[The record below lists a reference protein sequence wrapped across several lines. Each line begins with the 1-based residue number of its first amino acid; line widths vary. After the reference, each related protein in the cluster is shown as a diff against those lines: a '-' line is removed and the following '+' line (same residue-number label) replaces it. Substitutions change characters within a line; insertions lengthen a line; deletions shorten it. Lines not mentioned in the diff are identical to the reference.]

1 MHLRQGVRLKNTR
14 ANKNMN
20 TNVIGK
26 SLPRID
32 ARGKVTGET
41 QYPGDITMP
50 NQAYMKILFARR
62 PHAIIK
68 SIDTNAAEAMDG
80 VIAVF
85 TAKDVPVNE
94 YGLQIPDQPV
104 LCGPGSNMPYADR
117 VRFIG
122 DQVALIVAE
131 SEAIAAKARDLII
144 VDYKDLPVITDPRE
158 AAKPGAMLLHPDKD
172 TNIVQSHR
180 IRKGDVEAG
189 FAQADVIVESELR
202 TPFQEHAYLQPEAG
216 VAYIDENN
224 GQVVV
229 MVAGQWLKEEQ
240 EQVAHSLGLPP
251 EKVRIIHPAIGG
263 AFGGREDMSVQ
274 IVLALATMRLHERG
288 INRPVKIIWTREE
301 SIIGHAKRHP
311 FYFKARWGATKEGK
325 IVAAEIDAISDA
337 GAYMYTSNKVLG
349 NATLMSAGPYEIPNV
364 KVDTRSAYTNNI
376 PTGALR
382 GFGAP
387 QGAFAA
393 EMMVAKL
400 AEALEMDPV
409 EFRMRNILH
418 EGSLMSVQTP
428 LTGNATID
436 KVSER
441 CAEESGWQKNSDGW
455 KLVDIPVQDKSR
467 PHIKRGIGFACGFK
481 NTGFSFGYQEN
492 SWAKIEIHG
501 ESEIEKVIVHHGAAE
516 VGQGAHT
523 AIMQAAAEAVGTTYD
538 KVEFFGEDSIIE
550 GDSGSSSASRMTFMA
565 LNSVKGAGELALE
578 KWQSEERPAIAE
590 YKYLAPKTTPYDP
603 ETGKATPNVAYGHCA
618 QVADLEVDT
627 ETGHIRIINM
637 ISTSDLGK
645 AINPQQVVGQIE
657 GGTIQTIG
665 YALME
670 DFIHQGGYVQTAEL
684 SSYLIPTVLDIPEN
698 FKTVIVEYADP
709 NGPWGA
715 RGVGE
720 MMTVPTAPAIV
731 AAVHNATG
739 VWFDEFP
746 LTPERVLRGLGKI

>member
-1 MHLRQGVRLKNTR
+1 MTKI
-14 ANKNMN
+14 
-20 TNVIGK
+20 IGQ

-41 QYPGDITMP
+41 KYSGDITMP
-50 NQAYMKILFARR
+50 NMAYMKILFANR
-62 PHAIIK
+62 PHARILE
-68 SIDTNAAEAMDG
+68 IDTSKAEALEG

-104 LCGPGSNMPYADR
+104 LCGSGSEKPYADR
-117 VRFIG
+117 VRFVG
-122 DQVALIVAE
+122 DQVALVIAE
-131 SEAIAAKARDLII
+131 SEKIAAKARDLIV
-144 VDYKDLPVITDPRE
+144 VDYEDLPIITNPLE
-158 AAKPGAMLLHPDKD
+158 AAKPDAILLHPEKD
-172 TNIVQSHR
+172 SNIVLSHR
-180 IRKGDVEAG
+180 IRKGDVETG
-189 FAQADVIVESELR
+189 FAACDVIVEARLQ

-216 VAYIDENN
+216 VAYIDDD
-224 GQVVV
+224 GRVTV
-229 MVAGQWLKEEQ
+229 MAAGQWLKEEQ

-263 AFGGREDMSVQ
+263 AFGGREDISVQ
-274 IVLALATMRLHERG
+274 IVLGMAAMRLHERG
-288 INRPVKIIWTREE
+288 IHRPVKIIWTREE

-311 FYFKARWGATKEGK
+311 FYFKSRWGATKEGK
-325 IVAAEIDAISDA
+325 IIAIEVDATSDA

-349 NATLMSAGPYEIPNV
+349 NATLMVAGPYEIPNV
-364 KVDTRSAYTNNI
+364 KVDTRTVYTNNI

-387 QGAFAA
+387 QGGFAA
-393 EMMVAKL
+393 EMMINKL

-409 EFRMRNILH
+409 ELRMRNILH

-428 LTGNATID
+428 LTGRATID
-436 KVSER
+436 KVVER
-441 CAEESGWQKNSDGW
+441 CAEEAGWQREGESW
-455 KLVDIPVQDKSR
+455 HLVEKPEADESR

-501 ESEIEKVIVHHGAAE
+501 GEEIERVVVHHGAAD
-516 VGQGAHT
+516 VGQGTHT
-523 AIMQAAAEAVGTTYD
+523 VIMQAAAEAVGTTFD
-538 KVEFFGEDSIIE
+538 KVEFIGEDSDLG

-565 LNSVKGAGELALE
+565 LNAVKGAGERALE
-578 KWQSEERPAIAE
+578 KWQNEERPAIAE

-603 ETGKATPNVAYGHCA
+603 ETGKSTPNVAYGHCA

-627 ETGHIRIINM
+627 ETGHIHIVNM

-657 GGTIQTIG
+657 GGTLQMIG
-665 YALME
+665 HTLME
-670 DFIHQGGYVQTAEL
+670 NFIQEDGYVKTSEL
-684 SSYLIPTVLDIPEN
+684 STYLIPTVLDVPTN
-698 FKTVIVEYADP
+698 FKTVIVEYPDP

-720 MMTVPTAPAIV
+720 MMTVPTASAIL
-731 AAVHNATG
+731 AAVHDATG
-739 VWFDEFP
+739 IWFDEFP

>member
-1 MHLRQGVRLKNTR
+1 MTKI
-14 ANKNMN
+14 
-20 TNVIGK
+20 IGQ

-41 QYPGDITMP
+41 KYSGDITMP
-50 NQAYMKILFARR
+50 NMAYMKILFANR
-62 PHAIIK
+62 PHARILE
-68 SIDTNAAEAMDG
+68 IDTSKAEALEG

-104 LCGPGSNMPYADR
+104 LCGSGSEKPYADR
-117 VRFIG
+117 VRFVG
-122 DQVALIVAE
+122 DQVALVIAE
-131 SEAIAAKARDLII
+131 SEKIAAKARDLIV
-144 VDYKDLPVITDPRE
+144 VDYEDLPIITNPLE
-158 AAKPGAMLLHPDKD
+158 AAKPDAILLHPEKD
-172 TNIVQSHR
+172 SNIVLSHR
-180 IRKGDVEAG
+180 IRKGDVETG
-189 FAQADVIVESELR
+189 FAACDVIVEARLQ

-216 VAYIDENN
+216 VAYIDDD
-224 GQVVV
+224 GRVTV
-229 MVAGQWLKEEQ
+229 MAAGQWLKEEQ

-263 AFGGREDMSVQ
+263 AFGGREDISVQ
-274 IVLALATMRLHERG
+274 IVLGMAAMRLHERG
-288 INRPVKIIWTREE
+288 IHRPVKIIWTREE

-311 FYFKARWGATKEGK
+311 FYFKSRWGATKEGK
-325 IVAAEIDAISDA
+325 IIAIEVDATSDA

-349 NATLMSAGPYEIPNV
+349 NATLMVAGPYEIPNV
-364 KVDTRSAYTNNI
+364 KVDTRTVYTNNI

-387 QGAFAA
+387 QGGFAA
-393 EMMVAKL
+393 EMMINKL

-409 EFRMRNILH
+409 ELRMRNILH

-428 LTGNATID
+428 LTGRATID
-436 KVSER
+436 KVVER
-441 CAEESGWQKNSDGW
+441 CAEEAGWQREGESW
-455 KLVDIPVQDKSR
+455 HLVEKPEADESR

-501 ESEIEKVIVHHGAAE
+501 GEEIERVVVHHGAAD
-516 VGQGAHT
+516 VGQGTHT
-523 AIMQAAAEAVGTTYD
+523 VIMQAAAEAVGTTFD
-538 KVEFFGEDSIIE
+538 KVEFIGEDSDIG

-565 LNSVKGAGELALE
+565 LNAVKGAGERALE
-578 KWQSEERPAIAE
+578 KWQNEERPAIAE

-603 ETGKATPNVAYGHCA
+603 ETGKSTPNVAYGHCA

-627 ETGHIRIINM
+627 ETGHIHIVNM

-657 GGTIQTIG
+657 GGTLQMIG
-665 YALME
+665 HTLME
-670 DFIHQGGYVQTAEL
+670 NFIQEDGYVKTSEL
-684 SSYLIPTVLDIPEN
+684 STYLIPTVLDVPTN
-698 FKTVIVEYADP
+698 FKTVIVEYPDP

-720 MMTVPTAPAIV
+720 MMTVPTASAIL
-731 AAVHNATG
+731 AAVHDATG
-739 VWFDEFP
+739 IWFDEFP

>member
-1 MHLRQGVRLKNTR
+1 MTHS
-14 ANKNMN
+14 
-20 TNVIGK
+20 IGK

-41 QYPGDITMP
+41 QYPGDITLP

-62 PHAIIK
+62 PHAIVK
-68 SIDTNAAEAMDG
+68 SIDTSAAEAMNG

-85 TAKDVPVNE
+85 TAKDVPVNH

-104 LCGPGSNMPYADR
+104 LCGPGSDSPFADR

-122 DQVALIVAE
+122 DQVALVVAE
-131 SEAIAAKARDLII
+131 TETIAAKARDLIM
-144 VDYKDLPVITDPRE
+144 VDYEDLPVVTDPRE
-158 AAKPGAMLLHPDKD
+158 SVKEGAMLLHPDKD
-172 TNIVQSHR
+172 TNVVQQHQ
-180 IRKGDVEAG
+180 IRKGDIDAG
-189 FAQADVIVESELR
+189 FAMADVIIEAELK

-216 VAYIDENN
+216 VAFVDEDERIT
-224 GQVVV
+224 V
-229 MVAGQWLKEEQ
+229 MAAGQWLKDEQ
-240 EQVAHSLGLPP
+240 HQIAHALGLTP
-251 EKVRIIHPAIGG
+251 EKVRVIHPAIGG
-263 AFGGREDMSVQ
+263 AFGGREDISVQ
-274 IVLALATMRLHERG
+274 IVLALATMRLYERG

-301 SIIGHAKRHP
+301 SIIGHSKRHP
-311 FYFKARWGATKEGK
+311 FYFKMKWGATKEGK
-325 IVAAEIDAISDA
+325 IVAAQSEAISDA

-349 NATLMSAGPYEIPNV
+349 NATLMVSGPYEIPNV

-393 EMMVAKL
+393 ETMVAKL
-400 AEALEMDPV
+400 AEAIGMDPV

-441 CAEESGWQKNSDGW
+441 CAEEAGWQQINGEW
-455 KLVDIPVQDKSR
+455 KRTSKPAADVSR
-467 PHIKRGIGFACGFK
+467 PHIKRGQGFACGFK

-492 SWAKIEIHG
+492 SWAKVEIHG
-501 ESEIEKVIVHHGAAE
+501 DSEIQKVVVHHGAAD
-516 VGQGAHT
+516 VGQGTHT
-523 AIMQAAAEAVGTTYD
+523 VIMQAAAEATGAD
-538 KVEFFGEDSIIE
+538 FELVEFVGEDSDIG

-565 LNSVKGAGELALE
+565 LNAVKGAGERARQ
-578 KWQSEERPAIAE
+578 KWDSEERPAIAE
-590 YKYLAPKTTPYDP
+590 YKYLAPKTTPY
-603 ETGKATPNVAYGHCA
+603 EAGTGKSTPNVAYGHCA

-627 ETGHIRIINM
+627 ETGHIRILNM

-645 AINPQQVVGQIE
+645 AINPQQVEGQIE

-670 DFIHQGGYVQTAEL
+670 DFSHKNGYVQTSEL
-684 SSYLIPTVLDIPEN
+684 STYLVPTVWDIPVN

-720 MMTVPTAPAIV
+720 MMTVPTAPAIT
-731 AAVHNATG
+731 AAVHDATG

-746 LTPERVLRGLGKI
+746 LTPERVLRGLGKIK

>member
-1 MHLRQGVRLKNTR
+1 M
-14 ANKNMN
+14 
-20 TNVIGK
+20 TNIIGH

-32 ARGKVTGET
+32 ARGKVSGET
-41 QYPGDITMP
+41 LYPGDITLP
-50 NQAYMKILFARR
+50 NQAHMKILFARR

-68 SIDTNAAEAMDG
+68 SIDTNAAEAMNG

-85 TAKDVPVNE
+85 TAKDVPINE

-104 LCGPGSNMPYADR
+104 LCGPGSDKPYADR
-117 VRFIG
+117 VRFVG
-122 DQVALIVAE
+122 DQVALVVAE
-131 SEAIAAKARDLII
+131 SENIAAKARDLIV
-144 VDYKDLPVITDPRE
+144 VDYEDLPVVTDPRE
-158 AAKPGAMLLHPDKD
+158 SAKPDALLLHPDKD
-172 TNIVQSHR
+172 TNIVQSFR
-180 IRKGDVEAG
+180 IRKGNIEAG
-189 FAQADVIVESELR
+189 FAAADVIIESELH

-216 VAYIDENN
+216 VAYIDDD
-224 GQVVV
+224 GILVV

-274 IVLALATMRLHERG
+274 IVLGLAAIRLHERG

-311 FYFKARWGATKEGK
+311 FFFKARWGATKDGK
-325 IVAAEIDAISDA
+325 IVAAEVDAVSDA

-349 NATLMSAGPYEIPNV
+349 NATLMSTGPYEIPNV
-364 KVDTRSAYTNNI
+364 KVDTRSVYTNNI

-393 EMMVAKL
+393 EMMVSKL

-428 LTGNATID
+428 LTGRATID
-436 KVSER
+436 KVAER
-441 CAEESGWQKNSDGW
+441 CAEEAGWQQLDTGW
-455 KLVDIPVQDKSR
+455 KLVDAPVADESR

-481 NTGFSFGYQEN
+481 NTGFSFGYPEN

-501 ESEIEKVIVHHGAAE
+501 DTEIEKVIVYHGAAD

-523 AIMQAAAEAVGTTYD
+523 VIMQAAAEAVGATYEQ
-538 KVEFFGEDSIIE
+538 VEFVGEDIGKVD

-565 LNSVKGAGELALE
+565 LNAVKGAGELALQ
-578 KWQSEERPAIAE
+578 KWQNEERPAIAE
-590 YKYLAPKTTPYDP
+590 FKYLAPKTTPYDA

-627 ETGHIRIINM
+627 ETGHIRILSM

-657 GGTIQTIG
+657 GGTLQTIG

-670 DFIHQGGYVQTAEL
+670 DFIHENGYVQTAEL
-684 SSYLIPTVLDIPEN
+684 STYLVPTVLDIPDN

-731 AAVHNATG
+731 AAVHDATG
-739 VWFDEFP
+739 VWFDDFP

>member
-1 MHLRQGVRLKNTR
+1 M
-14 ANKNMN
+14 
-20 TNVIGK
+20 TNIIGH

-32 ARGKVTGET
+32 ARGKVSGET
-41 QYPGDITMP
+41 LYPGDITLP
-50 NQAYMKILFARR
+50 NQAHMKILFARR

-68 SIDTNAAEAMDG
+68 SIDTNAAEAMNG

-85 TAKDVPVNE
+85 TAKDVPINE

-104 LCGPGSNMPYADR
+104 LCGPGSDKPYADR
-117 VRFIG
+117 VRFVG
-122 DQVALIVAE
+122 DQVALVVAE
-131 SEAIAAKARDLII
+131 SENIAAKARDLIV
-144 VDYKDLPVITDPRE
+144 VDYEDLPVVTDPRE
-158 AAKPGAMLLHPDKD
+158 SAKPDALLLHPDKD
-172 TNIVQSHR
+172 TNIVQSFR
-180 IRKGDVEAG
+180 IRKGNIEAG
-189 FAQADVIVESELR
+189 FAAADVIIESELH

-216 VAYIDENN
+216 VAYIDDD
-224 GQVVV
+224 GILVV

-274 IVLALATMRLHERG
+274 IVLGLAAIRLHERG

-311 FYFKARWGATKEGK
+311 FFFKARWGATKDGK
-325 IVAAEIDAISDA
+325 IVAAEVDAVSDA
-337 GAYMYTSNKVLG
+337 GAYMYTSNKVPG
-349 NATLMSAGPYEIPNV
+349 NATLMSTGPYEIPNV
-364 KVDTRSAYTNNI
+364 KVDTRSVYTNNI

-393 EMMVAKL
+393 EMMVSKL

-428 LTGNATID
+428 LTGRATID
-436 KVSER
+436 KVAER
-441 CAEESGWQKNSDGW
+441 CAEEAGWQQLDTGW
-455 KLVDIPVQDKSR
+455 KLVDAPVADESR

-481 NTGFSFGYQEN
+481 NTGFSFGYPEN

-501 ESEIEKVIVHHGAAE
+501 DTEIEKVIVYHGAAD

-523 AIMQAAAEAVGTTYD
+523 VIMQAAAEAVGATYEQ
-538 KVEFFGEDSIIE
+538 VEFVGEDIGKVD

-565 LNSVKGAGELALE
+565 LNAVKGAGELALQ
-578 KWQSEERPAIAE
+578 KWQNEERPAIAE
-590 YKYLAPKTTPYDP
+590 FKYLAPKTTPYDA

-627 ETGHIRIINM
+627 ETGHIRILSM

-657 GGTIQTIG
+657 GGTLQTIG

-670 DFIHQGGYVQTAEL
+670 DFIHENGYVQTAEL
-684 SSYLIPTVLDIPEN
+684 STYLVPTVLDIPDN

-731 AAVHNATG
+731 AAVHDATG
-739 VWFDEFP
+739 VWFDDFP